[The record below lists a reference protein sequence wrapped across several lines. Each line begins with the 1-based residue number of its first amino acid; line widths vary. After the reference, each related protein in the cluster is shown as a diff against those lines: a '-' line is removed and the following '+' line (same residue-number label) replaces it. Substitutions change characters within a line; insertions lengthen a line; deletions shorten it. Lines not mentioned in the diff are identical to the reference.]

1 MNIIAKRS
9 WFFVIAGVMALACII
24 ALATLGIQTGIE
36 FSAGSI
42 LNISFDQPVDQNA
55 LKIEISAQ
63 GYPDALIQTAGSE
76 GKGFIIRTSQLSEE
90 AGNQLENALVAKFG
104 TLKVNEFDNVSAL
117 IASETARNAAIAV
130 AVAALAMLL
139 YIAWAFHRM
148 PNPFRYGVCA
158 IAGLVFDLLVAL
170 GVFSILGA
178 IRGWQIDLMFVAGIL
193 AILGYSIN
201 NTVVVFDRIRENTAR
216 GISGDIEIV
225 ANSSIVQTLGRS
237 LNASITTLITLLV
250 LALFVG
256 ASIQNFVIVLMI
268 GVITGIFTST
278 CLSPEILVAWHK
290 RNELKGN
297 ARLVEVKAKS

>member
-9 WFFVIAGVMALACII
+9 WFFVIAGVMALVCIV

-55 LKIEISAQ
+55 LRIEISTQ

-90 AGNQLENALVAKFG
+90 AANQLENALVAKFG
-104 TLKVNEFDNVSAL
+104 TMKVNEFDNVSAL

-130 AVAALAMLL
+130 TVAALAMLL

-170 GVFSILGA
+170 GIFSILGA
-178 IRGWQIDLMFVAGIL
+178 ISGWQIDLMFVAGIL

-216 GISGDIEIV
+216 GISGDIEVV
-225 ANSSIVQTLGRS
+225 ANASIIQTLGRS